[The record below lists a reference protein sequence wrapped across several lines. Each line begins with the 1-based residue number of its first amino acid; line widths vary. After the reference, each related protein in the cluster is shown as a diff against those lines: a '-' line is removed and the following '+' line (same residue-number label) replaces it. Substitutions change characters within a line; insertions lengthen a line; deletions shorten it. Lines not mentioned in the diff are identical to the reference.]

1 MYREKKNDPV
11 ALTSRLCRCVAA
23 IVIVVGFT
31 WFSGCT
37 SNPFGGD
44 EISPVHRHVQGT
56 AYLNQASSHQ
66 GIYVWLEGL
75 NVSTRTDTEGRFSL
89 TLPAKPSTD
98 FSGVFNLYFYTA
110 NYFLDSADVI
120 VRDSEFVYDVGD
132 VNKEGKLGIP
142 KTLRRFLEIRTVV
155 TPSSIPV
162 DYADLIRVD
171 VTLRATIDSC
181 TVIVPYSLDGSL
193 GVVLVKN
200 TASDEIH
207 VFQYAY
213 MVETRETLLVGKTP
227 QIISMTFSPSYKP
240 LRPGTYDVIP
250 YLFVKHEPVPRGLI
264 ESLGADVEALGPD
277 YLNMPFQRE
286 GGTLHVSK

>member
-1 MYREKKNDPV
+1 MNIRTVRKIPF
-11 ALTSRLCRCVAA
+11 LLIAA
-23 IVIVVGFT
+23 VFC
-31 WFSGCT
+31 GCT
-37 SNPFGGD
+37 SNPFGSD
-44 EISPVHRHVQGT
+44 EISPVNRHIQGT

-89 TLPAKPSTD
+89 TLPAKPSTE

-120 VRDSEFVYDVGD
+120 VRDSEFVYDLGD
-132 VNKEGKLGIP
+132 VTKEGKIGLP
-142 KTLRRFLEIRTVV
+142 KTLRRFLEIRTKV
-155 TPSSIPV
+155 TPDSIPV

-181 TVIVPYSLDGSL
+181 TVIVPYSLGGSL
-193 GVVLVKN
+193 GAVLINN

-213 MVETRETLLVGKTP
+213 MVETCETLLVGKIPRT
-227 QIISMTFSPSYKP
+227 ISMTFSPSYKP
-240 LRPGTYDVIP
+240 LRPGTHDVIP
-250 YLFVKHEPVPRGLI
+250 YLFVRHEPVPRGLI
-264 ESLGADVEALGPD
+264 ESLGAEVEALGPD
-277 YLNMPFQRE
+277 YLNMPFWRE
-286 GGTLHVSK
+286 GGTLHVNK